1 MFFEPLI
8 RNAFWGPKNTP
19 VQVETKSNYHPT
31 SSSQRSHP
39 SPPGPG
45 TSGAG
50 GRRRRVFQVV
60 LEAQRIG
67 AEDGKGMT
75 QLTQCFADEFRTGK
89 SLQLAF

>member
-1 MFFEPLI
+1 MNRVSLYQI
-8 RNAFWGPKNTP
+8 IHYWVHIADRR
-19 VQVETKSNYHPT
+19 

-60 LEAQRIG
+60 LEAQGIG
-67 AEDGKGMT
+67 AKDGKGMT
-75 QLTQCFADEFRTGK
+75 QLTQCFVDEFRTGK

>member
-8 RNAFWGPKNTP
+8 RNAFFGEKNNQ
-19 VQVETKSNYHPT
+19 VQVETKSNPHPT

-50 GRRRRVFQVV
+50 GRCRRVFQVV
-60 LEAQRIG
+60 LEAQWIA
-67 AEDGKGMT
+67 AEDSKGMT